1 MRRFA
6 TYIFLAVSV
15 IKDALV
21 RIRNSIIIQPK
32 DNIVDYISS
41 MSGLTKKCVET
52 IINYIIFEPSKKNA
66 EIMYQPIV
74 ELKNHMLIIA
84 PILIMG
90 SKPERNLLAVISSN
104 GDKEYSKEVNDLEGL
119 MIQELEDAVLGKENI
134 KIVKNKKLGECLP
147 DIDFAILDKT
157 SNALLLCELK
167 WFAAADSAKEVYAKE
182 DEITHGCEQM
192 ESIMSYAMSDKK
204 HFSIKCLVMKMEKHG
219 FVLLCYC
226 KCINI
231 RTRNKYVP
239 VIDLKR
245 IIELF
250 SKNLLGNVFHI
261 IRIMNMRLICHKML
275 RLHIKK

>member
-1 MRRFA
+1 
-6 TYIFLAVSV
+6 
-15 IKDALV
+15 
-21 RIRNSIIIQPK
+21 
-32 DNIVDYISS
+32 

-104 GDKEYSKEVNDLEGL
+104 GDKECSKEVNDLEGL
-119 MIQELEDAVLGKENI
+119 MIQELEEAVLGKENI

-204 HFSIKCLVMKMEKHG
+204 HFFNQVFGDEDGESTDLFCCVIAKH
-219 FVLLCYC
+219 
-226 KCINI
+226 NT

-261 IRIMNMRLICHKML
+261 IRNHEYEIDLPQDAEITYQEVKYDKFIFRIPAICFGNEW
-275 RLHIKK
+275 